1 MKSALFQGIFI
12 FREEVSIPIFSYFTQ
27 YSQYILTGIVS
38 KNTKCWFCRKWDTI
52 GKFGIHFWTKIS
64 LFLLL
69 MSQSADY
76 LVLLVCKF
84 IFLASRYIQFYK
96 NWNLAQKSYSCWPFS
111 VKMIQNGVFFINNGK
126 ICWNT
131 PPISHKW
138 RLSFFQTIFHKIFET
153 FSVFVQY
160 NSKPQVN
167 GNWFNRLQ
175 SHPLQ
180 L

>member
-1 MKSALFQGIFI
+1 MRIGLGLAPHIYPFGPLYLMPQRHKRVFLKSALFQEIFI
-12 FREEVSIPIFSYFTQ
+12 FREELSIPIFSYFTQ

-52 GKFGIHFWTKIS
+52 GKLGIHFWRKIS

-84 IFLASRYIQFYK
+84 IFLTSRYTQFKK

-111 VKMIQNGVFFINNGK
+111 VKMIQNGVFFINNGS

-131 PPISHKW
+131 HFFRIS
-138 RLSFFQTIFHKIFET
+138 TI
-153 FSVFVQY
+153 
-160 NSKPQVN
+160 
-167 GNWFNRLQ
+167 
-175 SHPLQ
+175 
-180 L
+180 

>member
-1 MKSALFQGIFI
+1 MKSALFQEIFI
-12 FREEVSIPIFSYFTQ
+12 FREELSIPIFSYFTQ

-52 GKFGIHFWTKIS
+52 GKFGIHFRTKIS
-64 LFLLL
+64 LFLFL

-84 IFLASRYIQFYK
+84 IFLASRYIQFKK

-111 VKMIQNGVFFINNGK
+111 VKLIQNGVFFINNGK

-131 PPISHKW
+131 QLATNGDWIFFRQSSTKYLRLIPYFYNITPNHK
-138 RLSFFQTIFHKIFET
+138 
-153 FSVFVQY
+153 
-160 NSKPQVN
+160 
-167 GNWFNRLQ
+167 
-175 SHPLQ
+175 
-180 L
+180 